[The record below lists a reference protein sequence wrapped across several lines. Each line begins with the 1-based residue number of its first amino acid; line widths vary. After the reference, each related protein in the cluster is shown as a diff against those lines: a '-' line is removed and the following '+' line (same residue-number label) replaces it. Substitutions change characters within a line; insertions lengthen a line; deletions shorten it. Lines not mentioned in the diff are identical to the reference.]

1 MTESPGHNPIRWDC
15 RNGCFNELMRPKI
28 EAFAECFPRNIGMMD
43 IDGTVELN
51 GHFLFLEFKTSGDL
65 NAGQHYYFTR
75 LTRLPRVEAWV
86 ICCNSAI
93 MDVHAVRLVL
103 NGMVH
108 PWEECDLDGLKQRI
122 REWARRVK

>member
-51 GHFLFLEFKTSGDL
+51 GHFLFLEFKTSGCPDC
-65 NAGQHYYFTR
+65 
-75 LTRLPRVEAWV
+75 LTWHVA
-86 ICCNSAI
+86 
-93 MDVHAVRLVL
+93 
-103 NGMVH
+103 NG
-108 PWEECDLDGLKQRI
+108 GKRST
-122 REWARRVK
+122 